1 MNIHSYLKLNTSSK
15 EGKTKT
21 HSVYFYLNYGFK
33 VINPVNGTAKYVPM
47 RMATGYTFRKDQ
59 WDTSASKPNES
70 YPFTMSFQKR
80 IAELDMIAAVEL
92 DDYYTE
98 HKEFPHPTV
107 LRKLIKQKYKLY

>member
-1 MNIHSYLKLNTSSK
+1 
-15 EGKTKT
+15 
-21 HSVYFYLNYGFK
+21 
-33 VINPVNGTAKYVPM
+33 
-47 RMATGYTFRKDQ
+47 
-59 WDTSASKPNES
+59 
-70 YPFTMSFQKR
+70 MSFQKR